1 MSSTMEDHLDQ
12 ISDTVNIVET
22 RSKFSVILAEERA
35 VGRSLA
41 KMAPEVGIPY
51 STLAA
56 FANGKYD
63 GDNVGVALKIER
75 WLVTRLAQAKNKSTV
90 RRGPGFMRTKTASR
104 IFEVLEYTQMTP
116 DMSVISGIPG
126 VGKTTA
132 INAYAANG

>member
-75 WLVTRLAQAKNKSTV
+75 WLVT
-90 RRGPGFMRTKTASR
+90 
-104 IFEVLEYTQMTP
+104 
-116 DMSVISGIPG
+116 
-126 VGKTTA
+126 
-132 INAYAANG
+132 